1 MRLVLLPGLNGS
13 STLFEPLL
21 AHLSPALEVQAL
33 ELPSQ
38 GSQAPKALA
47 GLLLSKLGNTPYVL
61 LGESFSGP
69 LAYQLALQ
77 QPPGLRGVI
86 FTASFLSRP
95 HPLLPLIK
103 YLPLPRWLLEQNT
116 LLNLF
121 CLNGQ
126 TSAELTLIL
135 RKEIQRLPTL
145 LLRARLHSLSQL
157 QKPALQ
163 LELPALHLLAKQDRL
178 VTRKAQ
184 TSLQT
189 CCSQLTEIALDGPHF
204 LLQSQPQA
212 CADAIERFITGLP
225 TD

>member
-13 STLFEPLL
+13 STLFGPLL
-21 AHLSPALEVQAL
+21 AHLHPALKVQAL
-33 ELPSQ
+33 ELSTED
-38 GSQAPKALA
+38 SQAYKDLA
-47 GLLLSKLGNTPYVL
+47 DRLLGRLGNTPYVL
-61 LGESFSGP
+61 LGESYSGP
-69 LAYQLALQ
+69 LAYQLALYR
-77 QPPGLRGVI
+77 PPGLRGVI
-86 FTASFLSRP
+86 FAASFLSRP
-95 HPLLPLIK
+95 HPLLPLLQH
-103 YLPLPRWLLEQNT
+103 LPLPRWLLGQNT

-184 TSLQT
+184 ASLQT
-189 CCSQLTEIALDGPHF
+189 CCTQLTEIALDGPHF

-212 CADAIERFITGLP
+212 SADAIERFITGLP
-225 TD
+225 AD